1 MSYERK
7 RHILKATLIY
17 GGFTIIMVVL
27 CLACIIF
34 KPDLFE
40 YLCVVVLSAALV
52 VMLVFFRCPK
62 GFSKRGLLYQLWII
76 TGCLLC
82 SVIIRWDYIFNNEVI
97 TIVRH
102 LLLPIWFLI
111 LTLIYTYR
119 YTKYHKLKDNQ

>member
-1 MSYERK
+1 MSSERK
-7 RHILKATLIY
+7 WHILKAALIY

-40 YLCVVVLSAALV
+40 YLCIAVWSAALV
-52 VMLVFFRCPK
+52 VILVSFRCPK

-76 TGCLLC
+76 TVCLLC

-102 LLLPIWFLI
+102 LLLPIFFLI
-111 LTLIYTYR
+111 LTLNYTYR
-119 YTKYHKLKDNQ
+119 YAKYQKLKDK